1 MLDGE
6 NNLEGEFEIEKI
18 PSHTVEARS
27 RYLVPAVDHLRGIKV
42 DMTRYVLEVVGWV
55 TCQFGKGSFST

>member
-27 RYLVPAVDHLRGIKV
+27 RYLVPAVDHLQGIKV
-42 DMTRYVLEVVGWV
+42 DMTRYVLDRDG
-55 TCQFGKGSFST
+55 T